1 MSVYVEIE
9 LQEATNCKMCLLM
22 INKDDPRPGGWKL
35 EDSVVWPSV
44 LVYSVFAEIL
54 RN

>member
-1 MSVYVEIE
+1 
-9 LQEATNCKMCLLM
+9 M
-22 INKDDPRPGGWKL
+22 INKDDPRLYIKPGSWKL